1 MTASSSGTSISR
13 GAAHASGKAP
23 RIRNSRRRAE
33 LGLILFGLVIV
44 GIAYVLAALG
54 RSKALPTNVIPFLCG
69 ILALFVVAHIVVRRF
84 APNADPMILPVA
96 VLLNGIGYVFI
107 ARLNSQL
114 AVQQAG
120 WTLIGIVGFAATLIV
135 VRRVRILERNRYT
148 IGLIGVLLVLLP
160 LIPGIGVSINGSRIW
175 TRIGP
180 ISFQPGEFAKIALAI
195 FFAAYLVERREVL
208 GMATWKVGPLRLPD
222 PKALAPLLVAWGFS
236 LLVMM
241 FEKDLGSALMF
252 FVLFLAITWVG
263 TSQASYLAVGGVLF
277 AGGAFLSWATFSH
290 VQTRVSMWINP
301 WVDVKGKGYQIVQAQ
316 YAMGWGGSTG
326 TGLGLGISG
335 RIPYQ
340 ETDFI
345 FAIIGEELGLLGTSA
360 VLAAFLLLAGTG
372 FRVAMACRDPFSK
385 LLATGLTTQ
394 FAFQSFLIMAGV
406 TRLLPLTGVTLPFVS
421 YGGSSLVSNWV
432 LVALLIRLSDEANT
446 QSLIASA
453 TSDDEPTTITAR
465 A

>member
-1 MTASSSGTSISR
+1 M
-13 GAAHASGKAP
+13 
-23 RIRNSRRRAE
+23 
-33 LGLILFGLVIV
+33 

-54 RSKALPTNVIPFLCG
+54 RSNALPANVIPFLCG
-69 ILALFVVAHIVVRRF
+69 VLALFVMAHVVVRRF

-96 VLLNGIGYVFI
+96 VLLNGIGYVVI

-114 AVQQAG
+114 AAQQAG
-120 WTLIGIVGFAATLIV
+120 WTLVGLLGFAATLIV
-135 VRRVRILERNRYT
+135 IRRVRVLERNRYT

-160 LIPGIGVSINGSRIW
+160 LIPGIGVSINGSKIW
-175 TRIGP
+175 TRVGP
-180 ISFQPGEFAKIALAI
+180 VSFQPGEFAKIALAV

-236 LLVMM
+236 LMVMM

-252 FVLFLAITWVG
+252 FVLFLAITWVA
-263 TSQASYLAVGGVLF
+263 TSQASYLVVGGALF
-277 AGGAFLSWATFSH
+277 AGGAFLSWATFTH
-290 VQTRVSMWINP
+290 VQTRVSMWLDP
-301 WVDVKGKGYQIVQAQ
+301 WVDVQGKGYQIVQAQ
-316 YAMGWGGSTG
+316 YALGWGGTTG

-372 FRVAMACRDPFSK
+372 FRIAMACRDPFSK

-421 YGGSSLVSNWV
+421 YGGSSLVSNWI
-432 LVALLIRLSDEANT
+432 LVALLIRLSDEANS
-446 QSLIASA
+446 QSAAPLAA
-453 TSDDEPTTITAR
+453 GTDEATTITAR
-465 A
+465 P

>member
-1 MTASSSGTSISR
+1 MTTRSSPGPDQVRT
-13 GAAHASGKAP
+13 AP
-23 RIRNSRRRAE
+23 NRRRRAE
-33 LGLILFGLVIV
+33 LGLILFGVVIV

-54 RSKALPTNVIPFLCG
+54 RSNALPANVIPFLCG
-69 ILALFVVAHIVVRRF
+69 VLALFVMAHVVVRRF

-96 VLLNGIGYVFI
+96 VLLNGIGYVVI

-114 AVQQAG
+114 AAQQAG
-120 WTLIGIVGFAATLIV
+120 WTLVGLLGFAATLIV
-135 VRRVRILERNRYT
+135 IRRVRVLERNRYT

-160 LIPGIGVSINGSRIW
+160 LIPGIGVSINGSKIW
-175 TRIGP
+175 TRVGP
-180 ISFQPGEFAKIALAI
+180 VSFQPGEFAKIALAV

-236 LLVMM
+236 LMVMM

-252 FVLFLAITWVG
+252 FVLFLAITWVA
-263 TSQASYLAVGGVLF
+263 TSQASYLVVGGALF
-277 AGGAFLSWATFSH
+277 AGGAFLSWATFTH
-290 VQTRVSMWINP
+290 VQTRVSMWLDP
-301 WVDVKGKGYQIVQAQ
+301 WVDVQGKGYQIVQAQ
-316 YAMGWGGSTG
+316 YALGWGGTTG

-372 FRVAMACRDPFSK
+372 FRIAMACRDPFSK

-421 YGGSSLVSNWV
+421 YGGSSLVSNWI
-432 LVALLIRLSDEANT
+432 LVALLIRLSDEANS
-446 QSLIASA
+446 QSAAPLAA
-453 TSDDEPTTITAR
+453 GTDEATTITAR
-465 A
+465 P